1 MTELATLCADFLAA
15 IDLERNYSRHT
26 LRCYRHNLGQ
36 FLNWLDD
43 QGREGMLTD
52 LTSLAVR
59 EFLGYLRNRCGN
71 DPRTINH
78 KLGTLKSFLSH
89 LQETLPLPQAT
100 ALPKITWR
108 YKYDKKLQKSLDQP
122 QLHALLAAVRQRL
135 AEATSRLQTTKGKTR
150 RLRKQ
155 IACCHRDLL
164 ILLLMAGVGLR
175 VGELCGLSLKDV
187 DLTDRSI
194 RVLGKGR
201 KERVVYFDLPQLVQA
216 MEQYLQ
222 HRSLLGDQDDA
233 LFLNARDSSRLTTR
247 AVELLLK
254 DYLQAAGLD
263 QGATP
268 HSLRHTFASLS
279 IERGA
284 NVKAVSQILGHA
296 WVSTTLAMYT
306 HLSNEHVRKVLRL
319 FNPLNPE
326 RLSVEEVVASRRH
339 ALMFIKDRTNYHH
352 RRAIRSLGG

>member
-1 MTELATLCADFLAA
+1 MTELAPLCEDFLAA

-26 LRCYRHNLGQ
+26 LRCYRHNLTQ

-43 QGREGMLTD
+43 QGREGVLSD
-52 LTSLAVR
+52 LTSLTVR
-59 EFLGYLRNRCGN
+59 EFLGYLRDRCGN
-71 DPRTINH
+71 DPRTIAH
-78 KLGTLKSFLSH
+78 KLGTLKSLLSH
-89 LQETLPLPQAT
+89 LRETLPLPQAT

-108 YKYDKKLQKSLDQP
+108 YKYDKKLQKSLNQP
-122 QLHALLAAVRQRL
+122 QLHALLAAVRQRV
-135 AEATSRLQTTKGKTR
+135 AEVTSKLESTTGKTR
-150 RLRKQ
+150 RLHKQ

-164 ILLLMAGVGLR
+164 MLVLMAGVGLR
-175 VGELCGLSLKDV
+175 VGELCGLNLKDI

-201 KERVVYFDLPQLVQA
+201 KERIVYFDLPQLVEA
-216 MEQYLQ
+216 MGQYLQ
-222 HRSLLGDQDDA
+222 HRSLLGGQTEA
-233 LFLNARDSSRLTTR
+233 VFLNARDGSRLTTR

-263 QGATP
+263 QEATP

-319 FNPLNPE
+319 FNPLNPQ

-339 ALMFIKDRTNYHH
+339 ALMFIGDRTNYHH
-352 RRAIRSLGG
+352 RRAVRALGG